1 LRSIAIIAVALATLT
16 VGPTAA
22 AATPEPG
29 RAGVSVTTKAQ
40 LTPLAQLAAERVLVA
55 DKVAAAK
62 WHSGQPIDDPAR
74 EQQVLDAAAA
84 EAQQIG
90 TDPAE
95 VVRVFKDQIEASKV
109 VQRGLFALWQADPAL
124 APTSSPDL
132 SQIRAELDRIDR
144 ALVPAIADTQH
155 VRSSPSCDAR
165 LAVAYG
171 RTVEALRLD
180 ALHSLALARALP
192 HVCENTRA

>member
-1 LRSIAIIAVALATLT
+1 MRSIAIIAVALATLT
-16 VGPTAA
+16 VGPAA
-22 AATPEPG
+22 VAATPEPG
-29 RAGVSVTTKAQ
+29 RAGVSVTAKVQ
-40 LTPLAQLAAERVLVA
+40 LTPLAELSAERVLVA

-62 WHSGQPIDDPAR
+62 WRSGQPIDDPAR

-109 VQRGLFALWQADPAL
+109 VQRGLFALWQADPAQ

-132 SQIRAELDRIDR
+132 SQIRAQLDRIDH
-144 ALVPAIADTQH
+144 ALVQAIAGTQH